1 MAGTIHQLDPTLMS
15 DWQIAQQAEA
25 NMKTFLQLGH
35 ELGIK
40 SSELIPY
47 GHYMGKIDAHAVFER
62 LKGASTGKYIDV
74 TAITPTPLGEGKTT
88 TVLGLVQGLGVL
100 GKKVCGTIRQP
111 SGGPTFNI
119 KGSAAGGGLSQCIPM
134 TPFSLGLTGDIDKI
148 NNAHN
153 LAMVA
158 LTARMQ
164 HERNYDDEKLAQR
177 KLRRLNIDPKKIQIR
192 WVIDFCAQ
200 ALRNIV
206 IGRGSET
213 DGFEMESGFQ
223 ISVASELMAILA
235 VSKDLADMR
244 SRIGKMVVAYDKNG
258 GEVTTSDL
266 EVAGAMAA
274 WLIEAIKPNMVQT
287 IEGQPVFVHAG
298 PFANIAIGQSSVIAD
313 QLGLRLCDYLVTES
327 GFASEIGYEKFWNLK
342 CRYSGL
348 KPDAV
353 VIVATVRALKMHGGG
368 PAVKP
373 GKKLDP
379 AYTQEDL
386 ALVEKGCENLIAH
399 IDIVRKS
406 GVTPVVCINHF
417 HTDTKDEIKLIR
429 KISEKHGAMFAVSNH
444 WAKGGEGARELA
456 ETVVAACQSENNFKF
471 LYDLDMPHKKR
482 VELIAKEVY
491 GAAGV
496 EFSEKALEKL
506 NSYDKD
512 PETARLGTC
521 MVKTQL
527 SLSHDPSFKGR
538 PMGWALPVH
547 DAMIFRGAGLV
558 VSIAGDISLMPGTGS
573 DPAFRRIDI
582 DPQTGRVQGMF

>member
-1 MAGTIHQLDPTLMS
+1 
-15 DWQIAQQAEA
+15 
-25 NMKTFLQLGH
+25 
-35 ELGIK
+35 
-40 SSELIPY
+40 
-47 GHYMGKIDAHAVFER
+47 
-62 LKGASTGKYIDV
+62 
-74 TAITPTPLGEGKTT
+74 TPTPLGEGKTT
-88 TVLGLVQGLGVL
+88 TVLGLVQGLGAL

-177 KLRRLNIDPKKIQIR
+177 KLRRLNIDPNRVQIR

-206 IGRGSET
+206 IGKGGPT
-213 DGFEMESGFQ
+213 DGFEMNSGFQ

-235 VSKDLADMR
+235 VSRDLADMR
-244 SRIGKMVVAYDKNG
+244 ERIGQMVVAYDTNG
-258 GEVTTSDL
+258 KEITTSDL

-287 IEGQPVFVHAG
+287 IEGQPMFVHAG
-298 PFANIAIGQSSVIAD
+298 PFANIAIGQSSIIAD
-313 QLGLRLCDYLVTES
+313 QLALHLCEFVVTES
-327 GFASEIGYEKFWNLK
+327 GFASDIGYEKFWNLK
-342 CRYSGL
+342 CRYSGT

-373 GKKLDP
+373 GKKLDQ
-379 AYTQEDL
+379 AYTQENL

-406 GVTPVVCINHF
+406 GVKPVVCINHF

-429 KISEKHGAMFAVSNH
+429 KLSEKHGALFAVSDH
-444 WAKGGEGARELA
+444 WLKGGQGACELA
-456 ETVVAACQSENNFKF
+456 EAVIAACQCENNFKY
-471 LYDLDMPHKKR
+471 LYELDMPHKTR
-482 VELIAKEVY
+482 VELIAKEIY

-512 PETARLGTC
+512 PKTAKLGTC
-521 MVKTQL
+521 MVKTHL

-558 VSIAGDISLMPGTGS
+558 VPIAGDITLMPGTGS